1 MARDFYHDQV
11 KTALK
16 KEGWHITHD
25 PYPLSVGTIGYEV
38 DLGAEKLI
46 AAEREQEKIAVEIK
60 GFTGPSDVNEFHKA
74 VGQFND
80 YFVALEIAEPERVLY
95 LAIPE
100 RTWTGFFQELVIQKA
115 LLRIQAKIIVYNPH
129 NETIVKWIK

>member
-1 MARDFYHDQV
+1 MNYKRDKFVNLRKANLNGKRFLPRSGQNR
-11 KTALK
+11 LK
-16 KEGWHITHD
+16 KGWLAYYS
-25 PYPLSVGTIGYEV
+25 YPLSVGTIGYEV

-80 YFVALEIAEPERVLY
+80 YFVALEIA
-95 LAIPE
+95 
-100 RTWTGFFQELVIQKA
+100 
-115 LLRIQAKIIVYNPH
+115 
-129 NETIVKWIK
+129 